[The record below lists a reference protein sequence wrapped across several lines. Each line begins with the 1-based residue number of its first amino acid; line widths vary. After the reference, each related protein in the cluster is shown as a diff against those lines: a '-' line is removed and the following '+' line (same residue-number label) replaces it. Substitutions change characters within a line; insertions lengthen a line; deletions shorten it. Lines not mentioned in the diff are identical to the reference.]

1 MRKKLL
7 AITTV
12 CALAMTSVVGC
23 GNTTTTEETTGS
35 SDSTTAVS
43 GDTTDT
49 TADGD
54 STGST
59 TTASAKLECPD
70 TSDWTEAD
78 KIYCYSWNDEF
89 GSRLAYVI
97 GSTDAAGNT
106 LADGIDGAYPELAK
120 YVEYVNLGVSGTDGS
135 YQEAIDT
142 LIENNDEKFPSVIA
156 MDNDVAKYYLEDD
169 VTLSMESI
177 GITSEMYANAY
188 DFSTQYATYNGE
200 LKGLTWQACPGNL
213 TYRYD
218 IAEEV
223 LGSGEPEDV
232 QEYVKDWDSFFETA
246 DKMKEAGYKMTSGA
260 DEIKY
265 ACFDQQTQPWIT
277 VADDGTETLTLDSSV
292 TDFFELSKQLYDGDY
307 TNNEAMWSEGWSAS
321 YEGDVFC
328 YFGCTWA
335 VYWCMAFNGE
345 EDSTYGNWRVTEGPV
360 SYHWGGT
367 YVGVVDGC
375 PNTELAAFLIYSLC
389 CDEDI
394 MYTLACDTLDFVNN
408 KAVIDKEIANGDGA
422 SEILGG
428 QNPVATWAEAA
439 PGIDLSNASYL
450 DSELKN
456 YITDAAAAYNEGTL
470 DSVDAALD
478 YVKDQVK
485 ANYDY
490 ITVE

>member
-1 MRKKLL
+1 MRKRLL
-7 AITTV
+7 AIATV
-12 CALAMTSVVGC
+12 CALAATTVVGC
-23 GNTTTTEETTGS
+23 NKADTTTS
-35 SDSTTAVS
+35 SDAETK
-43 GDTTDT
+43 GTDT
-49 TADGD
+49 ATETEDGTQATD
-54 STGST
+54 STEVVEAAT
-59 TTASAKLECPD
+59 LAEPD
-70 TSDWTEAD
+70 TSDWTDAD
-78 KIYCYSWNDEF
+78 KIYVYSWNDEL

-106 LADGIDGAYPELAK
+106 LADGIDGKYPELAQ

-135 YQEAIDT
+135 YQEAIDK
-142 LIENNDEKFPSVIA
+142 LIDNNDAKYPSVIA

-169 VTLSMESI
+169 VTVSMESI
-177 GITSEMYANAY
+177 GITDEMYANAY
-188 DFSTQYATYNGE
+188 AFSTQYATYNGE
-200 LKGLTWQACPGNL
+200 LKGLTWQACPGNV

-232 QEYVKDWDSFFETA
+232 QEHLKDWDSFFETA
-246 DKMKEAGYKMTSGA
+246 DLMKAAGYKMTSGA

-277 VADDGTETLTLDSSV
+277 VADDGSETLTLDSSV
-292 TDFFELSKQLYDGDY
+292 TDFFELSKKLYDGGY
-307 TNNEAMWSEGWSAS
+307 TNNNAMWSEGWSAG

-335 VYWCMAFNGE
+335 VYWCMVFNEEGE
-345 EDSTYGNWRVTEGPV
+345 TTKGNWRVTEGPV

-367 YVGVVDGC
+367 YVAVTEGC
-375 PNTELAAFLIYSLC
+375 PNKDLAAFLVYSLC
-389 CDEDI
+389 CDEDV
-394 MYTLACDTLDFVNN
+394 MYTLACDTKDFVNN
-408 KAVIDKEIANGDGA
+408 KAVIAKEIENGDGA
-422 SEILGG
+422 SDILGG

-470 DSVDAALD
+470 DSADAALD
-478 YVKDQVK
+478 YVKEQVK
-485 ANYDY
+485 TNYDY